1 MAMIMVEPVRVRL
14 VLPRTPRAELLATR
28 AVEEA
33 GHRIAFPRDTLD
45 EVKLAVVEAC
55 LNAIE
60 YGTGEVEVEVIA
72 HADDAQPWMEVAVV
86 DHGPGFDPSGVP
98 KPVLSDRL
106 RSTRKRG
113 WGLELIR
120 RLMDEVQI
128 TSQPGLTRIRMIR
141 RRGGK

>member
-14 VLPRTPRAELLATR
+14 VLPRSPRAELLATR

-33 GHRIAFPRDTLD
+33 GHRIAFPRDTLA

-72 HADDAQPWMEVAVV
+72 HADDAHPWMEVAVV
-86 DHGPGFDPSGVP
+86 DHGPGFDPTGVP

-128 TSQPGLTRIRMIR
+128 TSQPGLTRVRMIR
-141 RRGGK
+141 RRGGQ

>member
-33 GHRIAFPRDTLD
+33 GHRIAFPRDTLA

-86 DHGPGFDPSGVP
+86 DHGPGFDPSGVV
-98 KPVLSDRL
+98 KPVLSDKL

-141 RRGGK
+141 RRGGQ

>member
-14 VLPRTPRAELLATR
+14 VLPRTPRAELLASR

-33 GHRIAFPRDTLD
+33 GHRIAFPRDTLA

-72 HADDAQPWMEVAVV
+72 HADDAHPWMEVAVV

-98 KPVLSDRL
+98 KPVLSDKL

-128 TSQPGLTRIRMIR
+128 TSQPGLTRVRMIR
-141 RRGGK
+141 RRGGQ